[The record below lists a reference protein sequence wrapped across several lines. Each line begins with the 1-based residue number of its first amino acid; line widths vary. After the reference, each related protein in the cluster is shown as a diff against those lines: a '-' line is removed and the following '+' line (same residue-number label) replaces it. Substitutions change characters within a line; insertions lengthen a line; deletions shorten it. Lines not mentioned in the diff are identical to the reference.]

1 MLKDFLSSLASI
13 GNFLCVSP
21 AFVHASTLF
30 VYHICTS
37 IFTVQKMS
45 AHSNL
50 YSTVCSIIIKLDREP
65 VRYSW
70 KTSRERK
77 TSAVVVTFYGMVL
90 YCACAVVA
98 RVCFRCAVSSRGVPG
113 PFQGHVQFVFE
124 AFGLLKGRRL
134 F

>member
-1 MLKDFLSSLASI
+1 MLKGFLSSLASI

-45 AHSNL
+45 AHS
-50 YSTVCSIIIKLDREP
+50 TVCSIIIKLDREP

-77 TSAVVVTFYGMVL
+77 TLVL
-90 YCACAVVA
+90 YCACAGVA

-113 PFQGHVQFVFE
+113 PRTVRFLSVWVSYE
-124 AFGLLKGRRL
+124 LLKGRRL